1 MSLLIVCLPGVEAS
15 LSASY
20 GYLQSSDGT
29 QSTQPAG
36 VSSATAAL
44 LPVPARGVEL
54 VVVVPSAELSWHCV
68 DLPSGLGAASSRLR
82 PVLAGLLEDHLL
94 DDEERLH
101 FALAPQIGTAPGGKT
116 WVAAC
121 DKAWLKAHL
130 QALEAVQKPASR
142 VVPEFSPDAGPLQLF
157 AVEGIDS
164 ANWIMTG
171 AAVGGLM
178 RLPFSEAALSIIPT
192 ATLQET
198 VAVFAE
204 PAMVTLAEQF
214 TQASVN
220 LVTRQQRWLDAAR
233 SSWELLQFDLVR
245 NARSRTTKKISSLAS
260 SLLRERQWQP
270 ARWGVGVFLVANLVG
285 LNVWAWQQNAQLD
298 GLRAAVVGTL
308 TQTFPAVKVVVDA
321 PLQMQRE
328 VNALQRASGTLAT
341 GDLEAMLAALA
352 ATTSTTSSTGSASS
366 ITSVDFSGSELR
378 VKGMAANLQ
387 TDQNL
392 AVLLKAKG
400 YTAQP
405 EGDAYVV
412 KPADKAVP

>member
-1 MSLLIVCLPGVEAS
+1 MSLLIVCLPGDVAG

-20 GYLQSSDGT
+20 GFVQSSDGV
-29 QSTQPAG
+29 QPSQQTAS
-36 VSSATAAL
+36 SSATAAL

-54 VVVVPSAELSWHCV
+54 VVVVPSAALSWHCV
-68 DLPSGLGAASSRLR
+68 NLPQGLGATSARLR
-82 PVLAGLLEDHLL
+82 PVLAGLLEDQLL
-94 DDEERLH
+94 DDEEHLH
-101 FALAPQIGTAPGGKT
+101 FALAPQMGTAPGGKT

-121 DKAWLKAHL
+121 DKAWLKSHL
-130 QALEAVQKPASR
+130 QALDAAQKPAGR
-142 VVPEFSPDAGPLQLF
+142 VVPEFSPDAGPLQLY
-157 AVEGIDS
+157 AVEGSNS
-164 ANWIMTG
+164 ANWVITG
-171 AAVGGLM
+171 VAVGGLM
-178 RLPFSEAALSIIPT
+178 RLPFSEAALSMIPT

-204 PAMVTLAEQF
+204 PALAAQVEQY
-214 TQASVN
+214 TQSSAI

-233 SSWELLQFDLVR
+233 SPWDLLQFDLVR
-245 NARSRTTKKISSLAS
+245 NARSRTTKKITSLAS
-260 SLLRERQWQP
+260 SLLRERQWRP
-270 ARWGVGVFLVANLVG
+270 ARWGVGVFLLANLVG

-298 GLRAAVVGTL
+298 GLRAAVTSTL

-328 VNALQRASGTLAT
+328 VNALRQASGALSN

-352 ATTSTTSSTGSASS
+352 AAAPDGN
-366 ITSVDFSGSELR
+366 ITNIDFSAGDLR

-387 TDQNL
+387 NDPNL

-412 KPADKAVP
+412 KPADKAAP